1 MRVQIIGKDNGLGLT
16 KDRDILRSILEPRHD
31 VAFAVAASPP
41 RKLSAFDVNI
51 FTELVNPAFF
61 PQARVNLAFLNPE
74 WTLPDFLP
82 HLRRLDTILCKTY
95 DAMACFTGRG
105 KTLYTGFTSPD
116 LLDPSVQRQKTFLHV
131 AGGSSAKG
139 TAQVVEAF
147 RNLPDLSLTII
158 GDTYVP
164 KDVPPNVERLGRV
177 PAERLRRE
185 MNAHMFHLCPS
196 SYEGFGHYLNEA
208 RSVGAVIITTNAA
221 PMNELARPDFAFGA
235 APSSTTTQNLAVHKH
250 VDVEALTNAI
260 WNASKL
266 SQEAC
271 LAIGDKARSAYLS
284 ERDDF
289 TKRMNELLP

>member
-1 MRVQIIGKDNGLGLT
+1 VRVQIIGKDNGLGLT
-16 KDRDILRSILEPRHD
+16 KDRDILRSVLEPRHD
-31 VAFAVAASPP
+31 VAFALAASPP
-41 RKLSAFDVNI
+41 RKLSTFDVNI
-51 FTELVNPAFF
+51 FTELVNPVFF
-61 PQARVNLAFLNPE
+61 AQARMNLAFLNPE
-74 WTLPDFLP
+74 WTLPEFIP
-82 HLRRLDTILCKTY
+82 HLRRLDMILCKTH
-95 DAMACFTGRG
+95 DAVACFTGHG

-116 LLDPSVQRQKTFLHV
+116 LFDPSVERSKTFLHV

-164 KDVPPNVERLGRV
+164 KDVPSNVERLGRV
-177 PAERLRRE
+177 PTDRLKAE
-185 MNAHMFHLCPS
+185 MNAHIFHLCPS

-235 APSSTTTQNLAVHKH
+235 APSSATTQNLAVHKH
-250 VDVEALTNAI
+250 VDVESLTTAI
-260 WNASKL
+260 QNASKL
-266 SQEAC
+266 SKEAC
-271 LAIGDKARSAYLS
+271 LAIGEKARSAYIS

-289 TKRMNELLP
+289 VERMNELLP